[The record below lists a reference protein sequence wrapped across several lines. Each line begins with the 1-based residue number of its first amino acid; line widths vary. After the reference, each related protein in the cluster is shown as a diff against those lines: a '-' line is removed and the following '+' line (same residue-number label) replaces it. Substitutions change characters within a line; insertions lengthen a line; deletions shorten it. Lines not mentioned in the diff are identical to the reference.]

1 MTSVW
6 PALWPPWKR
15 TTMSACS
22 DNQSTIL
29 PFPSSPHWAPTTT
42 TLAISRMFPL
52 QNSLYEHDRFGKPVP
67 AFPDHAPS
75 QNTAGAARMRGIPP
89 DKGCGLSTQAR
100 RGFGADL
107 EGSQP
112 IDIPRKSKGAA
123 GQRGGTARRH
133 RRDGGLN
140 PACRA
145 ARPSN
150 QRFRYGRNRR
160 GGRASGDPDRP
171 AHGRDASGPLL
182 LSL

>member
-1 MTSVW
+1 MTRVW
-6 PALWPPWKR
+6 PALGPPWKA

-52 QNSLYEHDRFGKPVP
+52 QLSLHEHDRFGKPVP

-100 RGFGADL
+100 LGLRGHL
-107 EGSQP
+107 
-112 IDIPRKSKGAA
+112 
-123 GQRGGTARRH
+123 GG
-133 RRDGGLN
+133 G
-140 PACRA
+140 
-145 ARPSN
+145 
-150 QRFRYGRNRR
+150 
-160 GGRASGDPDRP
+160 
-171 AHGRDASGPLL
+171 
-182 LSL
+182 